1 MNSKEKKL
9 AAEFLNIASEQ
20 FSRHV
25 CNDVD
30 DLLFE
35 NWTLEERRKFI
46 KEYHEWNGDP
56 EEYDENFLHLPDW
69 AIMSFLAKKLTD
81 IKDDRKDKL
90 NKLSNI

>member
-35 NWTLEERRKFI
+35 NWTVRR
-46 KEYHEWNGDP
+46 
-56 EEYDENFLHLPDW
+56 
-69 AIMSFLAKKLTD
+69 TT
-81 IKDDRKDKL
+81 
-90 NKLSNI
+90 

>member
-1 MNSKEKKL
+1 MNGMV
-9 AAEFLNIASEQ
+9 N
-20 FSRHV
+20 
-25 CNDVD
+25 
-30 DLLFE
+30 
-35 NWTLEERRKFI
+35 
-46 KEYHEWNGDP
+46 P